1 MNLMKSL
8 LLMVSILMASAI
20 WAEGGGDRT
29 FERIA
34 ELRDRA
40 EAVLVQAEQA
50 APGQRHVHMA
60 EHMEMLGDMMNQLH
74 QNHPDASMTTEQHLA
89 WMEQHDKLVDDVLSQ
104 MMREH
109 KLMMTEYMHK

>member
-1 MNLMKSL
+1 MNIMKSL
-8 LLMVSILMASAI
+8 LLMVSIFMASAV
-20 WAEGGGDRT
+20 WAEGGAART

-40 EAVLVQAEQA
+40 EIVLVQAEQA

-60 EHMEMLGDMMNQLH
+60 EHMEMLSDMMKQLH
-74 QNHPDASMTTEQHLA
+74 ENHPDASMTTEQHLA
-89 WMEQHDKLVDDVLSQ
+89 WMEQHDKLVDDVLGQ
-104 MMREH
+104 MLREH